1 MSFRRRYGGVVRR
14 PIGQLTQQRRRSD
27 VSGGGGGGDS
37 SKKRDGGGGHLRVEL
52 SSFCEV
58 FDPKQEK
65 MLEKC
70 KRVKNTCGAEGKS
83 FTNKRE

>member
-1 MSFRRRYGGVVRR
+1 MSLRRRYGGVVRR

-58 FDPKQEK
+58 FDPKEEFK
-65 MLEKC
+65 KC
-70 KRVKNTCGAEGKS
+70 LKNAKE
-83 FTNKRE
+83 

>member
-1 MSFRRRYGGVVRR
+1 VSLRRRYGGVVRR

-58 FDPKQEK
+58 FDPRRSK

-70 KRVKNTCGAEGKS
+70 LKNAKE
-83 FTNKRE
+83 

>member
-1 MSFRRRYGGVVRR
+1 MSLRRRYGGVVRR

-52 SSFCEV
+52 SSGFCEG
-58 FDPKQEK
+58 FRRRKFTK

-70 KRVKNTCGAEGKS
+70 LKNARKETAKE
-83 FTNKRE
+83 

>member
-1 MSFRRRYGGVVRR
+1 VSLRRRYGGVVRR

-52 SSFCEV
+52 CSGLCEV
-58 FDPKQEK
+58 FDPKEEYKNTK
-65 MLEKC
+65 MLEK
-70 KRVKNTCGAEGKS
+70 E
-83 FTNKRE
+83 